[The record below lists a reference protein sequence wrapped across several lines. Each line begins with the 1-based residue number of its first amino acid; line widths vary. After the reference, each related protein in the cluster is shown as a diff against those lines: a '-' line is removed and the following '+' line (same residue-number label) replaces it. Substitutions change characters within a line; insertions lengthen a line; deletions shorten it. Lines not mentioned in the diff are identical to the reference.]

1 MKRVKLCSVILMI
14 LIIITIGTLFMIRKK
29 CTELK
34 DLAGQT
40 LILYENKNTEEALKK
55 AEELNQTWDKHY
67 KFFHCSV
74 KNDKLYNINSEI
86 AKIKPLIE
94 NNDDQV
100 ISELNSLIYEL
111 DFLSNNETPHIY
123 NII

>member
-1 MKRVKLCSVILMI
+1 MI

>member
-1 MKRVKLCSVILMI
+1 MKRVKLCSVILVV
-14 LIIITIGTLFMIRKK
+14 LITITIGTLFIIQKK
-29 CTELK
+29 CAELK
-34 DLAGQT
+34 ELTNQT

-55 AEELNQTWDKHY
+55 AEELNQKWSKHY

-86 AKIKPLIE
+86 AKIIPLIE

-111 DFLSNNETPHIY
+111 DFLCKNETPYIY
-123 NII
+123 NLI

>member
-1 MKRVKLCSVILMI
+1 MKRVKLCSVILVV
-14 LIIITIGTLFMIRKK
+14 LITITIGTLFMIQKK

-40 LILYENKNTEEALKK
+40 LILYENKSTEEALKK

>member
-1 MKRVKLCSVILMI
+1 MKRVKLCSVILVV
-14 LIIITIGTLFMIRKK
+14 LITITIGTLFIIQKK
-29 CTELK
+29 CAELK
-34 DLAGQT
+34 ELANQT

-55 AEELNQTWDKHY
+55 AEELNQKWSKHY

-86 AKIKPLIE
+86 AKIAPLIK

-111 DFLSNNETPHIY
+111 DFLRNNETPYIY
-123 NII
+123 NLI

>member
-1 MKRVKLCSVILMI
+1 MKRVKLCSVILI
-14 LIIITIGTLFMIRKK
+14 VLIIITIGTLFIIQKK
-29 CTELK
+29 CAELK
-34 DLAGQT
+34 DLASQT

-55 AEELNQTWDKHY
+55 AEELSQTWNKHY

-86 AKIKPLIE
+86 AKIMPLIK

-111 DFLSNNETPHIY
+111 DFLNNHETPYIY

>member
-1 MKRVKLCSVILMI
+1 MKK
-14 LIIITIGTLFMIRKK
+14 FKK
-29 CTELK
+29 G
-34 DLAGQT
+34 D
-40 LILYENKNTEEALKK
+40 IVWN
-55 AEELNQTWDKHY
+55 KHY

-86 AKIKPLIE
+86 AKIMPLIE

-111 DFLSNNETPHIY
+111 DFLSNNETPYIY

>member
-1 MKRVKLCSVILMI
+1 MKRVKLCSVILVV
-14 LIIITIGTLFMIRKK
+14 LITITIGTLFIIQKK
-29 CTELK
+29 CAELK
-34 DLAGQT
+34 ELANQT

-55 AEELNQTWDKHY
+55 AEELNRAWDKHY
-67 KFFHCSV
+67 KFFHCCV

-86 AKIKPLIE
+86 AKIAPLIK

-111 DFLSNNETPHIY
+111 DFLCKNETPYIY
-123 NII
+123 NLI